1 MTRSRS
7 PRAALPPLSAALPHL
22 ILGVALL
29 LAGASVFAAP
39 AHAAVIAS
47 GLVVRAEGRAPVQG
61 GRADTAHQQALDE
74 AFRRGVLDAL
84 RVIAPERQSPH
95 DLETWQETVLSRA
108 IDYVGAWRILSQG
121 EQDGFMT
128 VSAEIEIYRD
138 KLARA
143 ARSSVVARAAAAV
156 RVLVL
161 AGALPF
167 VDRAAD
173 EEIDAGRTA
182 SLAIEAELARRGAVI
197 VSTTDRVPWE
207 HSSGPSS
214 EENRVALAAAA
225 GKRLDADA
233 VLIVQLS
240 RRDEGLTL
248 DAQLIATA
256 SESTL
261 ASARAQIPVSAD
273 EPLAEAFSLAARQVA
288 TVCAPRL
295 ASARLSPGGGTP
307 GR

>member
-1 MTRSRS
+1 MTRSRF
-7 PRAALPPLSAALPHL
+7 PRAASSALIAALPHL
-22 ILGVALL
+22 VLRFALL
-29 LAGASVFAAP
+29 LAGATVFAAP
-39 AHAAVIAS
+39 AHAAMLGSA
-47 GLVVRAEGRAPVQG
+47 LVVRAEGRAPVRD

-95 DLETWQETVLSRA
+95 DLDTWQETILSRA
-108 IDYVGAWRILSQG
+108 IDFVGAWRILSQ
-121 EQDGFMT
+121 EERDGFMT

-138 KLARA
+138 KLSLA
-143 ARSSVVARAAAAV
+143 ARSSGVARAAAAV

-207 HSSGPSS
+207 HSTGPSS

-225 GKRLDADA
+225 GKLLDADA
-233 VLIVQLS
+233 VLIVQLT
-240 RRDEGLTL
+240 RRGEGLAL

-256 SESTL
+256 SETTL
-261 ASARAQIPVSAD
+261 ASARAQIPASGD
-273 EPLAEAFSLAARQVA
+273 TPLAEAFALAARQVA